1 MSPTDPTSREL
12 RLGSAES
19 LLLEARR
26 QRPIGLL
33 AGSGRFPFVFAEKAH
48 SLGLQLVTLGL
59 HYEASP
65 ELARYST
72 HFYWAGVARLGRMIR
87 LYKRHGVER
96 LVMAGKV
103 SKHNYLHAPWKLLAL
118 LPDWHTIKF
127 WYFRWRA
134 DNRDDTL
141 MLGLI
146 ADFARNGLHFDS
158 ALNLCP
164 ELLVPHG
171 ILTRRSLSPRERAD
185 IAFGWELAKKMGD
198 LDVGQSVV
206 VKEKAVLAV
215 EAIEG
220 TDRAIAR
227 AGELCRAGGF
237 VVVKVAKPRQDMRFD
252 VPTIGVKTIATL
264 HQAGGR
270 VLAIEANR
278 TIVLDQQETVALAD
292 QHGIT
297 IVALDEVE
305 AARLAA

>member
-1 MSPTDPTSREL
+1 MNDPTDREL
-12 RLGSAES
+12 RLGSAEAM
-19 LLLEARR
+19 LLEARR
-26 QRPIGLL
+26 KHPIGLL
-33 AGSGRFPFVFAEKAH
+33 AGNGRFPMIFAEKAH
-48 SLGLQLVTLGL
+48 SLGLPLVTLGL
-59 HYEASP
+59 RHEASP

-72 HFYWAGVARLGRMIR
+72 HFYWTGLPRMGRMVR

-103 SKHNYLHAPWKLLAL
+103 TKHNYLHAPWKLLAL
-118 LPDWHTIKF
+118 LPDWRTIKF
-127 WYFRWRA
+127 WYYRQRA

-146 ADFARNGLHFDS
+146 ADFAQAGLHFDS

-171 ILTRRSLSPRERAD
+171 ILTRRPFTAAEKAD

-198 LDVGQSVV
+198 LDVGQSVA
-206 VKEKAVLAV
+206 VKEQAVLAV

-227 AGELCRAGGF
+227 AGEFCRAGGF

-252 VPTIGVKTIATL
+252 VPTIGVTTIESL
-264 HQAGGR
+264 HRAGGR
-270 VLAIEANR
+270 VLAIEANK

-292 QHGIT
+292 RHGIT
-297 IVALDEVE
+297 IVALDEAE